1 VVLLSLAFAGV
12 ARAALAA
19 APVDKRIFA
28 GKGPDETASVLVV
41 MREQT
46 DLSGAEAIAD
56 PEERRRFVFE
66 ALRAQAEISQRPLV
80 ERLGRAGLRYRSFYL
95 VNMLEVEADRSLADE
110 LARRADV
117 SSIAAN
123 RPAALPTEPLLPPG
137 DGEHPLRAADVNV
150 HLVSQDG
157 APLIVNSP
165 ANIAGTYGN
174 TATVDWAPIGS
185 GFTGDVAYVGSGCPS
200 PFDSYLADPAGKV
213 ALIDRDVCA
222 VSLKVDRAAKA
233 GAIGVLI
240 GLVAAGDAVSFS
252 YGGGDTFVPTLV
264 ILKSTADLI
273 KANLA
278 APVNV
283 TINAAAPPPAI
294 EPNVAKIR
302 APEVWAM
309 GFTGQGIVVG
319 VADTGLTWDHP
330 ALKPHYRGFDGVS
343 VSHDYNWHDAVH
355 NAASGNMCGSDSPS
369 PCDDDTDASGHG
381 TATSG
386 LIVGDDQGDSKIG
399 VAPGA
404 KLIGC
409 RNMDAGDGTPARYAE
424 CFEFFLAPTDRNGQ
438 NPRPD
443 LGAHVINNSWG
454 CYVSEG
460 CTDPN
465 LLKAVVENT
474 RAAGLFIVA
483 SAGNDGRLDCGSV
496 SDPPAIYEAVFSVG
510 AITIDDAIASFSSR
524 GPVTRDGSGR
534 LKPDI
539 VAPGVL
545 VRTSAR
551 PSGYQLFSGTS
562 AASPHVAG
570 AVALLW
576 SAVPNLRGQPRESAD
591 ILRHTATPLTSL
603 QNCVS
608 FPGSAVPNAVF
619 GWGRIDIEAA
629 VEAVQILARPGVV
642 PRSRQR
648 GASRTLR
655 PRT

>member
-1 VVLLSLAFAGV
+1 MVLLSLAFAGV

-19 APVDKRIFA
+19 APVDERIFSD
-28 GKGPDETASVLVV
+28 KGPGETASVLVV
-41 MREQT
+41 MREQA

-66 ALRAQAEISQRPLV
+66 SLRAQAEVSQRPLV

-117 SSIAAN
+117 SFLAAN
-123 RPAALPTEPLLPPG
+123 LPAALAQ
-137 DGEHPLRAADVNV
+137 HLRFEEAERR
-150 HLVSQDG
+150 S
-157 APLIVNSP
+157 
-165 ANIAGTYGN
+165 
-174 TATVDWAPIGS
+174 
-185 GFTGDVAYVGSGCPS
+185 
-200 PFDSYLADPAGKV
+200 
-213 ALIDRDVCA
+213 
-222 VSLKVDRAAKA
+222 
-233 GAIGVLI
+233 
-240 GLVAAGDAVSFS
+240 SFS
-252 YGGGDTFVPTLV
+252 SS
-264 ILKSTADLI
+264 ST
-273 KANLA
+273 
-278 APVNV
+278 V
-283 TINAAAPPPAI
+283 

-309 GFTGQGIVVG
+309 GFTGQGVVVG

-330 ALKPHYRGFDGVS
+330 VLKPHYRGFDGVS

-355 NAASGNMCGSDSPS
+355 NAASGNLCGSDSPS
-369 PCDDDTDASGHG
+369 PCDDDTEGHG

-386 LIVGDDQGDSKIG
+386 LIVGDDGGDSKIG

-454 CYVSEG
+454 CWISEG

-474 RAAGLFIVA
+474 RAAGILVVTG
-483 SAGNDGRLDCGSV
+483 AGNDGPGCASV
-496 SDPPAIYEAVFSVG
+496 GDPPAIYEASFAVG
-510 AITIDDAIASFSSR
+510 AITLDDAIAEFSSR

-534 LKPDI
+534 LKPDV

-551 PSGYQLFSGTS
+551 LSGYQLFSGTS

-576 SAVPNLRGQPRESAD
+576 SAVPSLRGQPSESAD
-591 ILRHTATPLTSL
+591 ILRHASTPLTSL
-603 QNCVS
+603 QNCGPY
-608 FPGSAVPNAVF
+608 PGAAVPNAVF
-619 GWGRIDIEAA
+619 GWGRIDIKAA
-629 VEAVQILARPGVV
+629 VAQYVPTPRARPQPPARPHRV
-642 PRSRQR
+642 PRALPPR
-648 GASRTLR
+648 GQ
-655 PRT
+655 

>member
-1 VVLLSLAFAGV
+1 MCCRRAGDEALSSRPSSLVLLSLVLAGV

-19 APVDKRIFA
+19 ARVDERIFA
-28 GKGPDETASVLVV
+28 GKGPGETASVLVV

-46 DLSGAEAIAD
+46 DLSGAEAITD

-66 ALRAQAEISQRPLV
+66 ALRALADVSQRPLV

-117 SSIAAN
+117 SSIVAN
-123 RPAALPTEPLLPPG
+123 LPAALPRQPHSEEAERPSSLLF
-137 DGEHPLRAADVNV
+137 L
-150 HLVSQDG
+150 S
-157 APLIVNSP
+157 
-165 ANIAGTYGN
+165 
-174 TATVDWAPIGS
+174 TV
-185 GFTGDVAYVGSGCPS
+185 
-200 PFDSYLADPAGKV
+200 
-213 ALIDRDVCA
+213 
-222 VSLKVDRAAKA
+222 
-233 GAIGVLI
+233 
-240 GLVAAGDAVSFS
+240 
-252 YGGGDTFVPTLV
+252 
-264 ILKSTADLI
+264 
-273 KANLA
+273 
-278 APVNV
+278 
-283 TINAAAPPPAI
+283 

-369 PCDDDTDASGHG
+369 PCDDDHHDGHG

-386 LIVGDDQGDSKIG
+386 LIVGDDHGDSKIG

-404 KLIGC
+404 KFIGC
-409 RNMDAGDGTPARYAE
+409 RNMDDGVGTPARYAE
-424 CFEFFLAPTDRNGQ
+424 CFEFFLAPTDLNGQ

-443 LGAHVINNSWG
+443 LGAHVINNSWS

-465 LLKAVVENT
+465 LLRAVVENT
-474 RAAGLFIVA
+474 RAAGLFVVA
-483 SAGNDGRLDCGSV
+483 AAGNDGRNGCGSV
-496 SDPPAIYEAVFSVG
+496 IDPPAIYEAAFSVG
-510 AITIDDAIASFSSR
+510 AITLDDAIAEFSSR

-534 LKPDI
+534 LKPDV
-539 VAPGVL
+539 VAPGVS
-545 VRTSAR
+545 VRTSVR
-551 PSGYQLFSGTS
+551 PSGYGLFSGTS

-576 SAVPNLRGQPRESAD
+576 SAALSLRGQPGQTAD
-591 ILRHTATPLTSL
+591 ILRRTAMPLTSL
-603 QNCVS
+603 QDCGS
-608 FPGSAVPNAVF
+608 FHGSAVPNAVF
-619 GWGRIDIEAA
+619 GWGRIDVEAA
-629 VEAVQILARPGVV
+629 VAPFVPVARTPPQPPARPRI
-642 PRSRQR
+642 PRELPPR
-648 GASRTLR
+648 GQ
-655 PRT
+655 

>member
-1 VVLLSLAFAGV
+1 MKAPRGPGASDASASRESRVESLSKLHTFVVLLSLTFAGI
-12 ARAALAA
+12 AKAALAA
-19 APVDKRIFA
+19 APVDHRIFA
-28 GKGPDETASVLVV
+28 GKASGERVSVLVV

-46 DLSGAEAIAD
+46 DLTGAEMIAD

-80 ERLGRAGLRYRSFYL
+80 ERLGRAGLRFRSFYL
-95 VNMLEVEADRSLADE
+95 VNMLEVEADRALADE
-110 LARRADV
+110 LARRPGV
-117 SSIAAN
+117 SFIAAN
-123 RPAALPTEPLLPPG
+123 VPAALPRQPHFEEAERLFSL
-137 DGEHPLRAADVNV
+137 
-150 HLVSQDG
+150 S
-157 APLIVNSP
+157 SP
-165 ANIAGTYGN
+165 S
-174 TATVDWAPIGS
+174 TV
-185 GFTGDVAYVGSGCPS
+185 
-200 PFDSYLADPAGKV
+200 
-213 ALIDRDVCA
+213 
-222 VSLKVDRAAKA
+222 
-233 GAIGVLI
+233 
-240 GLVAAGDAVSFS
+240 
-252 YGGGDTFVPTLV
+252 
-264 ILKSTADLI
+264 
-273 KANLA
+273 
-278 APVNV
+278 
-283 TINAAAPPPAI
+283 

-302 APEVWAM
+302 APEVWAR

-330 ALKPHYRGFDGVS
+330 ALKSHYRGFDGVS

-355 NAASGNMCGSDSPS
+355 NAGGGNMCGSDAPS

-404 KLIGC
+404 RLIGC
-409 RNMDAGDGTPARYAE
+409 RNMDAGEGTPARYAE

-454 CYVSEG
+454 CWVSEG

-474 RAAGLFIVA
+474 RAAGLFVVA
-483 SAGNDGRLDCGSV
+483 SAGNGGRLGCGSV
-496 SDPPAIYEAVFSVG
+496 SDPPAIYEASFSVG
-510 AITIDDAIASFSSR
+510 AITIDDAIAEYSSR

-534 LKPDI
+534 LKPDV

-576 SAVPNLRGQPRESAD
+576 SAVPGLRGQPSESAD
-591 ILRHTATPLTSL
+591 ILRQTATPLTSL
-603 QNCVS
+603 QTCGS

-629 VEAVQILARPGVV
+629 VALAAPVARMPPQLPAP
-642 PRSRQR
+642 PRSPR
-648 GASRTLR
+648 ALR
-655 PRT
+655 PRG

>member
-1 VVLLSLAFAGV
+1 LNKRRSSVVLLSLAFAAV

-19 APVDKRIFA
+19 APVDSRIFA
-28 GKGPDETASVLVV
+28 GKGPGETASFLVV
-41 MREQT
+41 MREQA
-46 DLSGAEAIAD
+46 DLSGAEPITD

-66 ALRAQAEISQRPLV
+66 ALRTQAEVSQRPLV
-80 ERLGRAGLRYRSFYL
+80 RRLERPGLRYRSFYL

-123 RPAALPTEPLLPPG
+123 LPAALPRQPHFEEAERLLSLSSPSTVEP
-137 DGEHPLRAADVNV
+137 
-150 HLVSQDG
+150 
-157 APLIVNSP
+157 
-165 ANIAGTYGN
+165 NIAK
-174 TATVDWAPIGS
+174 IG
-185 GFTGDVAYVGSGCPS
+185 
-200 PFDSYLADPAGKV
+200 
-213 ALIDRDVCA
+213 
-222 VSLKVDRAAKA
+222 
-233 GAIGVLI
+233 
-240 GLVAAGDAVSFS
+240 
-252 YGGGDTFVPTLV
+252 
-264 ILKSTADLI
+264 
-273 KANLA
+273 
-278 APVNV
+278 
-283 TINAAAPPPAI
+283 
-294 EPNVAKIR
+294 

-309 GFTGQGIVVG
+309 GFTGQSIVVG

-404 KLIGC
+404 RLMAC
-409 RNMDAGDGTPARYAE
+409 RNMDAGEGTPARYAE

-443 LGAHVINNSWG
+443 LGAHVVNNSWG

-483 SAGNDGRLDCGSV
+483 SAGNDGRLGCGSV
-496 SDPPAIYEAVFSVG
+496 SDPPAIYEAAFSVG
-510 AITIDDAIASFSSR
+510 AITSDDAIAEFSSR

-534 LKPDI
+534 LKPDV
-539 VAPGVL
+539 VAPGVG

-551 PSGYQLFSGTS
+551 PNTYQLFSGTS

-591 ILRHTATPLTSL
+591 ILRQTATPLTSL
-603 QNCVS
+603 QDCGS
-608 FPGSAVPNAVF
+608 FPGSAIPNAVF

-629 VEAVQILARPGVV
+629 VEAVQIVARPGVV
-642 PRSRQR
+642 LQSRQR
-648 GASRTLR
+648 GASRALR
-655 PRT
+655 PRR

>member
-1 VVLLSLAFAGV
+1 LSKRQSSVVLLSLAFAGV
-12 ARAALAA
+12 ARAA
-19 APVDKRIFA
+19 APVDERIFA
-28 GKGPDETASVLVV
+28 GKRTGETASFLVV

-56 PEERRRFVFE
+56 PEERRRYVFE

-95 VNMLEVEADRSLADE
+95 VNMLEVKADRSLADE

-123 RPAALPTEPLLPPG
+123 LPAALRAEPVLRLG
-137 DGEHPLRAADVNV
+137 DGGHSLRVADAG
-150 HLVSQDG
+150 QEFP
-157 APLIVNSP
+157 ALIINSP
-165 ANIAGTYGN
+165 ANIAGDYGN
-174 TATVDWAPIGS
+174 TARVDWAPVGS
-185 GFTGDVAYVGSGCPS
+185 GFTGDVAYVGRGCPS

-213 ALIDRDVCA
+213 ALVDRDSCA

-240 GLVAAGDAVSFS
+240 GLTAPGDAESFS

-264 ILKSTADLI
+264 IVKSTADLI

-283 TINAAAPPPAI
+283 TLPAAPPI
-294 EPNVAKIR
+294 EPNVAKVR

-355 NAASGNMCGSDSPS
+355 DAASGNMCGSDSPS

-386 LIVGDDQGDSKIG
+386 LIVGDEGDSKIG

-404 KLIGC
+404 TLIAC
-409 RNMDAGDGTPARYAE
+409 RNMDAGEGTPARYAE

-438 NPRPD
+438 TPRPD
-443 LGAHVINNSWG
+443 LGADVINNSWG
-454 CYVSEG
+454 CYVEEG

-465 LLKAVVENT
+465 ILKAVVENT
-474 RAAGLFIVA
+474 RAAGVFVVA
-483 SAGNDGRLDCGSV
+483 SAGNDGPGCGSV
-496 SDPPAIYEAVFSVG
+496 TDPPALYEATFSVG
-510 AITIDDAIASFSSR
+510 AITLDDAISEFSSR

-534 LKPDI
+534 LKPDV
-539 VAPGVL
+539 VAPGFL
-545 VRTSAR
+545 VRTSVR

-576 SAVPNLRGQPRESAD
+576 SAVPSLRGHPSESAAL
-591 ILRHTATPLTSL
+591 LRHTATPLTSPE
-603 QNCVS
+603 NCGP

-629 VEAVQILARPGVV
+629 VAIGGPVQRMPPQPLARPRA
-642 PRSRQR
+642 PRALQHR
-648 GASRTLR
+648 GQ
-655 PRT
+655 

>member
-1 VVLLSLAFAGV
+1 MVLLSLAFAGV
-12 ARAALAA
+12 ARAAPAA
-19 APVDKRIFA
+19 APVDGRIFA
-28 GKGPDETASVLVV
+28 GKGPGETASVLVV
-41 MREQT
+41 MREQA
-46 DLSGAEAIAD
+46 DLSGAEAITD

-66 ALRAQAEISQRPLV
+66 ALRAQAEVSQRPLV
-80 ERLGRAGLRYRSFYL
+80 DRLGRGGLRYHSFYL

-117 SSIAAN
+117 SSLAAN
-123 RPAALPTEPLLPPG
+123 LPAALPAEPLLPLG
-137 DGEHPLRAADVNV
+137 NGEHQLRVADVGG
-150 HLVSQDG
+150 HLVWREGD
-157 APLIVNSP
+157 PLIINSP

-174 TATVDWAPIGS
+174 TARVEWARIGS
-185 GFTGDVAYVGSGCPS
+185 GFTGDVAYVGRGCPS

-240 GLVAAGDAVSFS
+240 GLTAAGDAESFS

-264 ILKSTADLI
+264 IIKSTADLI

-283 TINAAAPPPAI
+283 TVYAAAAI
-294 EPNVAKIR
+294 EPNIAKIR

-355 NAASGNMCGSDSPS
+355 NAAIGNMCGSDSPS

-386 LIVGDDQGDSKIG
+386 LIVGGDQGDSKIG

-409 RNMDAGDGTPARYAE
+409 RNMDAGEGTPARYAE

-454 CYVSEG
+454 CWVSEG

-465 LLKAVVENT
+465 VLKAVVENT
-474 RAAGLFIVA
+474 RAAGLFVVV
-483 SAGNDGRLDCGSV
+483 SAGNDGVDCQSV
-496 SDPPAIYEAVFSVG
+496 SDPPAIYEAAFSVG
-510 AITIDDAIASFSSR
+510 AITIDDAIAGFSSR

-551 PSGYQLFSGTS
+551 PNGYQLFSGTS
-562 AASPHVAG
+562 ASSPHVAG

-576 SAVPNLRGQPRESAD
+576 SAAPSLRGQPSESAD

-603 QNCVS
+603 QNCGP

-629 VEAVQILARPGVV
+629 VAIAAPVARMPPQPPARPRA
-642 PRSRQR
+642 PR
-648 GASRTLR
+648 ALR
-655 PRT
+655 PRGQ

>member
-1 VVLLSLAFAGV
+1 MVLLSLAFAGV

-19 APVDKRIFA
+19 APVDERIFA
-28 GKGPDETASVLVV
+28 GKGPGETASVLVV

-46 DLSGAEAIAD
+46 DLSAAEAIAD
-56 PEERRRFVFE
+56 PEGRRRFVFE

-95 VNMLEVEADRSLADE
+95 VNMLEVEADRSLANE

-117 SSIAAN
+117 SSLAAN
-123 RPAALPTEPLLPPG
+123 LPAALAQQPRFEEAERRSSLSTP
-137 DGEHPLRAADVNV
+137 
-150 HLVSQDG
+150 S
-157 APLIVNSP
+157 
-165 ANIAGTYGN
+165 
-174 TATVDWAPIGS
+174 TV
-185 GFTGDVAYVGSGCPS
+185 
-200 PFDSYLADPAGKV
+200 
-213 ALIDRDVCA
+213 
-222 VSLKVDRAAKA
+222 
-233 GAIGVLI
+233 
-240 GLVAAGDAVSFS
+240 
-252 YGGGDTFVPTLV
+252 
-264 ILKSTADLI
+264 
-273 KANLA
+273 
-278 APVNV
+278 
-283 TINAAAPPPAI
+283 

-369 PCDDDTDASGHG
+369 PCDDDTDAGGHG

-386 LIVGDDQGDSKIG
+386 LIVGDEGDSKIG

-404 KLIGC
+404 RLIAC

-454 CYVSEG
+454 CWISEG

-474 RAAGLFIVA
+474 RAAGLFIVT
-483 SAGNDGRLDCGSV
+483 SAGNDGRLGCSSV
-496 SDPPAIYEAVFSVG
+496 SDPPAIYEASFSVG
-510 AITIDDAIASFSSR
+510 AITLDDAIADYSSR

-534 LKPDI
+534 LKPDV

-562 AASPHVAG
+562 ASSPHVAG

-576 SAVPNLRGQPRESAD
+576 SAVPSLRGQPSESAD
-591 ILRHTATPLTSL
+591 ILRHASTPLTSL
-603 QNCVS
+603 QTCGS
-608 FPGSAVPNAVF
+608 FPGAAVPNAVF
-619 GWGRIDIEAA
+619 GWGRIDIKAA
-629 VEAVQILARPGVV
+629 VAQAVPTPRARPQ
-642 PRSRQR
+642 PPAR
-648 GASRTLR
+648 L
-655 PRT
+655 PRTPRALPPRGQ

>member
-1 VVLLSLAFAGV
+1 VESLSKRQSSVVLLALAFAGM
-12 ARAALAA
+12 ARASPAA
-19 APVDKRIFA
+19 APVDERIFA
-28 GKGPDETASVLVV
+28 GKRTGETASVLVV
-41 MREQT
+41 MREQA
-46 DLSGAEAIAD
+46 DLSAAEAITD

-66 ALRAQAEISQRPLV
+66 ALRTQAEISQRPLV
-80 ERLGRAGLRYRSFYL
+80 ERLGRSGLRYRSFYL

-123 RPAALPTEPLLPPG
+123 LPSALRAEPVLRPG
-137 DGEHPLRAADVNV
+137 DGERLLRAADGGQEFAA
-150 HLVSQDG
+150 LT
-157 APLIVNSP
+157 INSP
-165 ANIAGTYGN
+165 ANIAGVHGN
-174 TATVDWAPIGS
+174 TARVAWAPIGS
-185 GFTGDVAYVGSGCPS
+185 GFTGDVAYVGRGCPS

-213 ALIDRDVCA
+213 ALIDRDSCA
-222 VSLKVDRAAKA
+222 ASLKVDRAAKA

-240 GLVAAGDAVSFS
+240 GLVDAGDPVSFS

-264 ILKSTADLI
+264 IVKSTADLI

-283 TINAAAPPPAI
+283 TLAAAPPI
-294 EPNVAKIR
+294 EPNLTKIR
-302 APEVWAM
+302 APDVWAM

-330 ALKPHYRGFDGVS
+330 ALKPRYRGFDGVS
-343 VSHDYNWHDAVH
+343 VSHHYNWHDAVH
-355 NAASGNMCGSDSPS
+355 DAASGNMCGSDSPS

-386 LIVGDDQGDSKIG
+386 LIVGDEGDSRIG

-404 KLIGC
+404 ELIAC
-409 RNMDAGDGTPARYAE
+409 RNMDAGVGTPARYAE

-454 CYVSEG
+454 CYVEEG
-460 CTDPN
+460 CTDPDI
-465 LLKAVVENT
+465 LKAVVENT
-474 RAAGLFIVA
+474 RAAGVFVVA
-483 SAGNDGRLDCGSV
+483 SAGNDGPACGSV
-496 SDPPAIYEAVFSVG
+496 TDPPALYEATFSVG
-510 AITIDDAIASFSSR
+510 AITLDDAIAEFSSR

-534 LKPDI
+534 LKPDV
-539 VAPGVL
+539 VAPGFLVL
-545 VRTSAR
+545 TSAR
-551 PSGYQLFSGTS
+551 PSDYQLFSGTS

-576 SAVPNLRGQPRESAD
+576 SAVPSLRGRPSESAD
-591 ILRHTATPLTSL
+591 VLRRTATPLTSL
-603 QNCVS
+603 ENCGP
-608 FPGSAVPNAVF
+608 FPGSTVPNAVF

-629 VEAVQILARPGVV
+629 VAIAVPVARMPPQPPAS
-642 PRSRQR
+642 PRAPR
-648 GASRTLR
+648 ALR
-655 PRT
+655 PRAQ

>member
-1 VVLLSLAFAGV
+1 MVLLSLAFAGM

-19 APVDKRIFA
+19 APVDERIFA
-28 GKGPDETASVLVV
+28 GKGPGKTASVLVV

-46 DLSGAEAIAD
+46 NLSSAEAITD

-66 ALRAQAEISQRPLV
+66 ALRTQADVSQRPLV

-117 SSIAAN
+117 SSVAPN
-123 RPAALPTEPLLPPG
+123 LPAALPRQL
-137 DGEHPLRAADVNV
+137 HPEEVEQF
-150 HLVSQDG
+150 S
-157 APLIVNSP
+157 SP
-165 ANIAGTYGN
+165 
-174 TATVDWAPIGS
+174 S
-185 GFTGDVAYVGSGCPS
+185 SPS
-200 PFDSYLADPAGKV
+200 V
-213 ALIDRDVCA
+213 V
-222 VSLKVDRAAKA
+222 
-233 GAIGVLI
+233 
-240 GLVAAGDAVSFS
+240 
-252 YGGGDTFVPTLV
+252 
-264 ILKSTADLI
+264 
-273 KANLA
+273 
-278 APVNV
+278 
-283 TINAAAPPPAI
+283 

-302 APEVWAM
+302 APVVWGM

-355 NAASGNMCGSDSPS
+355 DAASGNSCGSDSRS

-386 LIVGDDQGDSKIG
+386 LIVGDDQGESKIG

-404 KLIGC
+404 ELIAC
-409 RNMDAGDGTPARYAE
+409 RNMDAGVGTPARYTE
-424 CFEFFLAPTDRNGQ
+424 CFEFFLAPTDLNGR

-454 CYVSEG
+454 CFVSEG

-474 RAAGLFIVA
+474 RAAGIFVA
-483 SAGNDGRLDCGSV
+483 VSAGNYGRHGCASV
-496 SDPPAIYEAVFSVG
+496 IDPPAIYEASFSVG
-510 AITIDDAIASFSSR
+510 AITIDDAIAEFSSL

-534 LKPDI
+534 LKPDV

-545 VRTSAR
+545 VRTSVR

-576 SAVPNLRGQPRESAD
+576 SAVPNLRGQPSESAD
-591 ILRHTATPLTSL
+591 ILRHAATPLTSL
-603 QNCVS
+603 QNCGL

-629 VEAVQILARPGVV
+629 VAIAAPVARMPPQPPVQ
-642 PRSRQR
+642 PRAPRALPPR
-648 GASRTLR
+648 GQ
-655 PRT
+655 